1 MNLNCPLCGETI
13 PYDRSLAGRSGQCS
27 YCENVIRM
35 PAVEEL
41 PEELKEELRRD
52 EAKQQQKEQRRYL
65 RKQDRFLKEMEKE
78 EQLKRKEEA
87 RKKQVALDQKIQDAR
102 KPVPEE
108 LAVRKRYR
116 GLRALAKWNRLV
128 AAFVL
133 LCYLGYVLMDV
144 ISALRDPTRW
154 SWVLGSALL
163 LAIPTAMTV
172 LLVWA
177 SGSLL
182 LVLLDIADDVRITRL
197 LTKRQVYRKDD
208 AELR

>member
-1 MNLNCPLCGETI
+1 MKLNCPLCGETI
-13 PYDRSLAGRSGQCS
+13 PYDRSLAGRSSRCS

-35 PAVEEL
+35 PTVEEL
-41 PEELKEELRRD
+41 PEELKEQLRRE
-52 EAKQQQKEQRRYL
+52 EARQQQKQQRKYL
-65 RKQDRFLKEMEKE
+65 RKQEQFLKEMAKE
-78 EQLKRKEEA
+78 EKVKRKEQA
-87 RKKQVALDQKIQDAR
+87 RKKQEKLDEKVQAAR
-102 KPVPEE
+102 EPVPEE

-116 GLRALAKWNRLV
+116 GLRALAKWNKLV

-154 SWVLGSALL
+154 TSVLAYALL

-177 SGSLL
+177 SGALL
-182 LVLLDIADDVRITRL
+182 VVLLDIADDVRITRL
-197 LTKRQVYRKDD
+197 LTKRQAYRKDD